1 MFYIGKTQI
10 KFDFTFFAVIA
21 LLVFVDTSGTAML
34 SLVASLLHEAGHFI
48 AMLICKAELQ
58 SVLFYGGGICIKSD
72 KDILCF
78 WKRLFIVSAG
88 CIVNL
93 IIAVVGFFVLPY
105 SVDVL
110 IFAMVNVVICV
121 FNLIP
126 VFPLD
131 GFRIVD
137 TFVSKRNK
145 VYQVLR
151 SYGYYILLGL
161 IILSS
166 IANRIPQL
174 EVLDIF
180 GKFMSFA
187 VDKFGY
193 PIKLFWNYI
202 FSLIFG

>member
-1 MFYIGKTQI
+1 
-10 KFDFTFFAVIA
+10 FFAVIA

-58 SVLFYGGGICIKSD
+58 SVLFYGGGICIRSD

-126 VFPLD
+126 VGYFDGAEILD
-131 GFRIVD
+131 IICNRCFSFKICE
-137 TFVSKRNK
+137 FIKR
-145 VYQVLR
+145 VVGVVFSLF
-151 SYGYYILLGL
+151 
-161 IILSS
+161 IILGFVYYCFVLKGNIS
-166 IANRIPQL
+166 I
-174 EVLDIF
+174 
-180 GKFMSFA
+180 SF
-187 VDKFGY
+187 
-193 PIKLFWNYI
+193 LFVILY
-202 FSLIFG
+202 LILTQIIC

>member
-1 MFYIGKTQI
+1 MYLTGRFLPITNY
-10 KFDFTFFAVIA
+10 FTAFIY
-21 LLVFVDTSGTAML
+21 LVFYMGFALDL
-34 SLVASLLHEAGHFI
+34 SF
-48 AMLICKAELQ
+48 
-58 SVLFYGGGICIKSD
+58 
-72 KDILCF
+72 
-78 WKRLFIVSAG
+78 
-88 CIVNL
+88 
-93 IIAVVGFFVLPY
+93 
-105 SVDVL
+105 
-110 IFAMVNVVICV
+110 CV

-151 SYGYYILLGL
+151 RYGYYVLLGL

-174 EVLDIF
+174 EVLNIF

-187 VDKFGY
+187 VDKIGY
-193 PIKLFWNYI
+193 PIKVFWNYI